1 MTSTE
6 RRVAIVGAGL
16 IGRAWAAIFARAG
29 WNVRLTDPHVPTLKA
44 APRLIRDELH
54 ALARH
59 GLATDP
65 DGAVARVSAAGNLEE
80 AVRDVEFVQENGP
93 EKVEDKRVIFGQLDK
108 LAPKDALLV
117 SSTSAITA
125 SRFTETLPGRA
136 RCLVGHPVNPPHLVP
151 LVELC
156 GAPWTSAE
164 TIDRARNIYREIG
177 QVPVTINREI
187 NGFVLNRLQGALLAE
202 AFRLVGEGYISAEDL
217 DHTVK
222 DGLGLRWSF
231 LGPFETIELNAPGG
245 IPDYC
250 ARYTGFYKE
259 LAAAAAGP
267 SVYESPNVDRVI
279 AAWPHQPDPERI
291 AGLTQWRN
299 ERLAALAAHK
309 TRQTENPDN
318 PPATT
323 KANP

>member
-1 MTSTE
+1 MASTE
-6 RRVAIVGAGL
+6 RNVAIVGTGL

-29 WNVRLTDPHVPTLKA
+29 WHVRLTDPHVPTLAA

-59 GLATDP
+59 GLASDL
-65 DGAVARVSAAGNLEE
+65 DGAVARVSIAASLRE
-80 AVRDVEFVQENGP
+80 AVMDVEFVQENGP
-93 EKVEDKRVIFGQLDK
+93 EDVGEKQIIFTELDK
-108 LAPKDALLV
+108 LAPPDALLV

-156 GAPWTSAE
+156 GAPWTAPE
-164 TIDRARNIYREIG
+164 AIDQARKIYREIG
-177 QVPVTINREI
+177 QVPVTINHEI
-187 NGFVLNRLQGALLAE
+187 NGFALNRLQGALLAE

-250 ARYTGFYKE
+250 ARYTGFYRE
-259 LAAAAAGP
+259 LASASAGP
-267 SVYESPNVDRVI
+267 EVYQSPNVDRVI
-279 AAWPHQPDPERI
+279 AAWPHQPTPERI
-291 AGLTQWRN
+291 VALTQRRN
-299 ERLAALAAHK
+299 GRLAALAAHK
-309 TRQTENPDN
+309 AKQND
-318 PPATT
+318 
-323 KANP
+323 K

>member
-1 MTSTE
+1 MVFATIPTARSRGSRSRRACRKPCSTSNSSRKTA
-6 RRVAIVGAGL
+6 RRI
-16 IGRAWAAIFARAG
+16 
-29 WNVRLTDPHVPTLKA
+29 
-44 APRLIRDELH
+44 
-54 ALARH
+54 
-59 GLATDP
+59 
-65 DGAVARVSAAGNLEE
+65 
-80 AVRDVEFVQENGP
+80 
-93 EKVEDKRVIFGQLDK
+93 VEDKKTIFAQLDK
-108 LAPKDALLV
+108 LAPPNALLV

-156 GAPWTSAE
+156 GAPWTSPEAIE
-164 TIDRARNIYREIG
+164 RARNIYREIG

-259 LAAAAAGP
+259 LAVRRRRPRGLPEPQCRPGDRGVAASADAGA
-267 SVYESPNVDRVI
+267 DR
-279 AAWPHQPDPERI
+279 R
-291 AGLTQWRN
+291 R
-299 ERLAALAAHK
+299 
-309 TRQTENPDN
+309 
-318 PPATT
+318 
-323 KANP
+323 

>member
-1 MTSTE
+1 MTNTE
-6 RRVAIVGAGL
+6 RNVAIVGSGL
-16 IGRAWAAIFARAG
+16 IGRAWATIFARAG
-29 WNVRLTDPHVPTLKA
+29 WSVRLTDPHIPTLKA

-59 GLATDP
+59 GLADDP
-65 DGAVARVSAAGNLEE
+65 DGAVARVSIASSLQE
-80 AVRDVEFVQENGP
+80 ALLDVEFVQENGP
-93 EKVEDKRVIFGQLDK
+93 EIVEDKKTIFAQLDK
-108 LAPKDALLV
+108 LAPPNALLV

-156 GAPWTSAE
+156 GAPWTSPEAIE
-164 TIDRARNIYREIG
+164 RARHIYREIG

-202 AFRLVGEGYISAEDL
+202 AFRLVGEGFISAEDL

-245 IPDYC
+245 IADYC

-259 LAAAAAGP
+259 LAAAAAAPTSTKPQCRPLDSGWAAQPAPDRSGAKQGP
-267 SVYESPNVDRVI
+267 NKVGGICPQKPGKRPS
-279 AAWPHQPDPERI
+279 
-291 AGLTQWRN
+291 
-299 ERLAALAAHK
+299 
-309 TRQTENPDN
+309 
-318 PPATT
+318 
-323 KANP
+323 

>member
-1 MTSTE
+1 MPNAE
-6 RRVAIVGAGL
+6 RHVAIVGAGL

-29 WNVRLTDPHVPTLKA
+29 WQVRLTDPHAPTLEA
-44 APRLIRDELH
+44 APRLIHDELR

-59 GLATDP
+59 GLAGDP
-65 DGAVARVSAAGNLEE
+65 DGAAALVSVAANLAA
-80 AVRDVEFVQENGP
+80 AVTGVEFVQENGP
-93 EKVEDKRVIFGQLDK
+93 EKIEEKRLIFAELDR
-108 LAPKDALLV
+108 LAPKHALLV

-156 GAPWTSAE
+156 GAPWTSPEA
-164 TIDRARNIYREIG
+164 IDRARTVYREIG

-250 ARYTGFYKE
+250 ARYTGFYRE
-259 LAAAAAGP
+259 LASTAAGP
-267 SVYESPNVDRVI
+267 DVYQSPNVDRVI
-279 AAWPHQPDPERI
+279 AAWPHQPTPERI
-291 AGLTQWRN
+291 AALTQRRN

-309 TRQTENPDN
+309 AKQTS
-318 PPATT
+318 
-323 KANP
+323 KS

>member
-1 MTSTE
+1 MRQPRT
-6 RRVAIVGAGL
+6 VAIVGTGL
-16 IGRAWAAIFARAG
+16 IGRAWAVIFARAG
-29 WNVRLTDPHVPTLKA
+29 WNVRLTDPHGPTLEA
-44 APRLIRDELH
+44 APGLIRDELR

-59 GLATDP
+59 GLADDP
-65 DGAVARVSAAGNLEE
+65 DGAAARLTIAASLQAAVADA
-80 AVRDVEFVQENGP
+80 DFVQENGP
-93 EKVEDKRVIFGQLDK
+93 ELVAQKRAIFGELDR
-108 LAPKDALLV
+108 LAPKAALLV

-125 SRFTETLPGRA
+125 SRFTEQLAGRA

-156 GAPWTSAE
+156 GASWTAPE
-164 TIDRARNIYREIG
+164 AIERARAVYREIG
-177 QVPVTINREI
+177 QVPVTIKREI
-187 NGFVLNRLQGALLAE
+187 DGFVLNRLQGALLAE

-250 ARYTGFYKE
+250 ARYTGFYRE
-259 LAAAAAGP
+259 LASDPAGP
-267 SVYESPNVDRVI
+267 AVYQSPNVDQVI
-279 AAWPHQPDPERI
+279 AAWPHQATPERI
-291 AGLTQWRN
+291 ATLTKRRN

-309 TRQTENPDN
+309 TTITIP
-318 PPATT
+318 
-323 KANP
+323 